1 MLMYVVHSVDLT
13 HRDDRVGVLGPAVD
27 AVVLV
32 PLVVVFRAV
41 ERVGTG
47 TRRVQPAKNHPDLEL
62 DNTKFCLQYKCFS
75 MDAHTWIKSLFSS
88 LGTVPLVLMSVC
100 TMILSQQL
108 SELLESPL
116 SVTRTLNTML
126 WNLSGFSGCLDKNKW
141 IKRQRLT

>member
-1 MLMYVVHSVDLT
+1 MMSLDEQNSLFLLFMVRRLDDADVVHSVDLT

-62 DNTKFCLQYKCFS
+62 IPNFVYNTN
-75 MDAHTWIKSLFSS
+75 
-88 LGTVPLVLMSVC
+88 VSVW
-100 TMILSQQL
+100 
-108 SELLESPL
+108 
-116 SVTRTLNTML
+116 ML
-126 WNLSGFSGCLDKNKW
+126 IPGSNRYFPA
-141 IKRQRLT
+141 